1 MIKQSVLKS
10 LFDASEDAI
19 VITNCKMEIIEFNH
33 GAENIFEHKKE
44 DVIGKSVE
52 LLIPEKYRARHPEIT
67 EDFRTNKN
75 PVLGKSIKRR
85 VYGLRSD
92 GTLFPALISITK
104 TGHGE
109 NAYFSTILRDIS
121 VLVETQEELERS
133 LNMVKVA
140 SSDAGLY
147 IYELDLTTNKVYY
160 SKHCDFVFGEYPPEA
175 ENFAERIMHSIYP
188 DDVDVLQNAWELLCT
203 HNKTFDVQLRFVRN
217 DNKLIWAKIIIE
229 PILDE
234 NNKRI
239 RLIGSIKD
247 ISREVIR
254 KHKLQESANRLELA
268 IESSEITVFD
278 RDYVRNQL
286 HIIQNTAR
294 LLDEMSSVTEFPDFI
309 VEKIHKDDRMMV
321 LKRAEEAVRTRET
334 ININFRMYN
343 LDNLLVWVN
352 LKARF
357 LYASDGDIA
366 RFIGAIRDI
375 SEDVRA
381 KNRITSVANRFR
393 IATQTAGMTIYEVDY
408 INDIV
413 TAESAYEPD
422 IHGNCSVKEFHDKV
436 WDKVHPLDLQLV
448 NDHWQNCVKN
458 SAPLKLEYR
467 ELNDQGYINWVSVTG
482 EFVEIK
488 NGKPAKFIGTRSDIT
503 AKKLNEQQY
512 LNAKIEAE
520 RANEAKSQFLAAMSH
535 DMRTP
540 LNGMLGLL
548 QIFPRENLTAKQIS
562 LLDTCLNGSKF
573 LSARIDDILDL
584 TKVEQGMIELVEKQ
598 FNLDNM
604 FTNLISL
611 FEAQIEKNNVKF
623 ILDINGASG
632 DYIGDAIRVQQIIDN
647 IISNSVK
654 YTPQGNIYISANYS
668 GNMLEIVVKDEGI
681 GMDRQTACRLYSLNS
696 WAEEDMVNSIAGSG
710 IGLAVCNQLTRLMK
724 GTIFADSEIG
734 EGMKVTLRLPL
745 KKIQTQEVA
754 HETSYHEVGESE
766 NSEDLKILVAEDNPT
781 NQLVIRT
788 MLEQINL
795 DAEIVCNGKEAVE
808 RWQNQNFDIILMDI
822 KMPVLDGL
830 SATREIR
837 NLECA
842 SHRERTPIIAVTANA
857 LKEQIDLYLNSGFD
871 NVVPKP
877 INISTLFN
885 AIESALEAED
895 NEDENIA
902 EVNR

>member
-1 MIKQSVLKS
+1 MIKQSIIKS
-10 LFDASEDAI
+10 LFDASGDAI
-19 VITNCKMEIIEFNH
+19 VITNCNLEIIEFNH
-33 GAENIFEHKKE
+33 GAETIFEYKKD

-52 LLIPEKYRARHPEIT
+52 TLIPEKYRAHHPEIS

-75 PVLGKSIKRR
+75 PTLGKSIKRR
-85 VYGLRSD
+85 VFGRRSD
-92 GTLFPALISITK
+92 GTIFPALISITK

-147 IYELDLTTNKVYY
+147 IYELDLKTNKVYY
-160 SKHCDFVFGEYPPEA
+160 SKNCSFVFGDYPPEA
-175 ENFAERIMHSIYP
+175 ENFAERIMHNIYP
-188 DDVDVLQNAWELLCT
+188 DDADVLQNAWELLCT
-203 HNKTFDVQLRFVRN
+203 HNKTFDVQLRFVRT

-234 NNKRI
+234 NNQQI

-254 KHKLQESANRLELA
+254 KQKLQESAYRLELA
-268 IESSEITVFD
+268 IESAGITVFD
-278 RDYVRNQL
+278 RDYARNQL

-294 LLDEMSSVTEFPDFI
+294 LLDEMTTVNQFPDFI
-309 VEKIHKDDRMMV
+309 VEKIHKDDRKMV
-321 LKRAEEAVRTRET
+321 LERTEEAVVTRET

-343 LDNLLVWVN
+343 LDNFLVWVN

-357 LYASDGDIA
+357 LYGNDGDIA

-375 SEDVRA
+375 SEDVSA
-381 KNRITSVANRFR
+381 KNRISSVANRFR

-413 TAESAYEPD
+413 TAENAYEPD
-422 IHGNCSVKEFHDKV
+422 IHGTSTIKVFHEKI
-436 WDKVHPLDLQLV
+436 WAKIHPLDLKMV
-448 NDHWQNCVKN
+448 NEHWENCVKN
-458 SAPLKLEYR
+458 NAPLKLEYR
-467 ELNDQGYINWVSVTG
+467 ELNEQGYANWVSVTG
-482 EFVEIK
+482 EFLEIK
-488 NGKPAKFIGTRSDIT
+488 NGKPTKFIGTRSDIT

-548 QIFPRENLTAKQIS
+548 QIFPRENLTSKQIS
-562 LLDTCLNGSKF
+562 LLETCLNGSKF

-584 TKVEQGMIELVEKQ
+584 TKVEQGMIELVEKP

-604 FTNLISL
+604 FTNLIGL

-623 ILDINGASG
+623 ILDISGASG

-654 YTPQGNIYISANYS
+654 YTPQGNIYISANYN

-681 GMDRQTACRLYSLNS
+681 GMDRQTARRLYSLNS
-696 WAEEDMVNSIAGSG
+696 WAGEDMVNTIAGSG

-724 GTIFADSEIG
+724 GAIFADSELG
-734 EGMKVTLRLPL
+734 EGMTVTLRLPL
-745 KKIQTQEVA
+745 ERIQN
-754 HETSYHEVGESE
+754 HETLQIDATEEVGDNGSG
-766 NSEDLKILVAEDNPT
+766 EDLKVLVAEDNPT

-808 RWQNQNFDIILMDI
+808 RWQNENFDIILMDI

-837 NLECA
+837 NLECK
-842 SHRERTPIIAVTANA
+842 SHRDRTPIIAVTANA

-885 AIESALEAED
+885 AIESALEAE
-895 NEDENIA
+895 EDVDCHNTVA
-902 EVNR
+902 N